1 MSIDETNAP
10 LLDGDAASI
19 MGILLA
25 ISMEHDGDP
34 PGVEA
39 PATPVLAMLE
49 ALGHVKQRE
58 DGWVATEEGWD
69 AYEEDTRRQQDRL

>member
-49 ALGHVKQRE
+49 ALEIWPETGFSRVVSYTW
-58 DGWVATEEGWD
+58 G
-69 AYEEDTRRQQDRL
+69 QQG